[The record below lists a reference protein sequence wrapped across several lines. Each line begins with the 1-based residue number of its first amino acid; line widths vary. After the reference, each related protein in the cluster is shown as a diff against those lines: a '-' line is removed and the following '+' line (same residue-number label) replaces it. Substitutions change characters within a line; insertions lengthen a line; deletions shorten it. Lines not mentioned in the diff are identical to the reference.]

1 MIFVKC
7 WGGEKK
13 VSQSTLFSPK
23 LLLKNVEIKTFMTK
37 QKLREC
43 VVCRPA
49 LQEKLTGGL
58 QAKVKGDSHPK
69 SNKEIQI
76 PVKVN
81 K

>member
-1 MIFVKC
+1 
-7 WGGEKK
+7 
-13 VSQSTLFSPK
+13 
-23 LLLKNVEIKTFMTK
+23 MTK